1 MNKKLVNVSVI
12 VIVAIAALCTAA
24 FFVLKNSLI
33 EDSNKEPT
41 IDEVLEAS
49 VDINDVITNL
59 QGDSI
64 VRISLKLETD
74 SKKAKEE
81 LEKRDFQVKDS
92 TIELLANLKAD
103 EIEGAKGKVAF
114 KNKLK
119 EKVNAYMRE
128 GQIIKVY
135 ITSFNLQ

>member
-1 MNKKLVNVSVI
+1 MNKQLVNVSVI
-12 VIVAIAALCTAA
+12 VLAAIAALSAAA
-24 FFVLKNSLI
+24 FFVLKGSLA
-33 EDSNKEPT
+33 DSDKDKT

-49 VDINDVITNL
+49 VDINDIITNL

-74 SKKAKEE
+74 SKKAREE

-103 EIEGAKGKVAF
+103 EIEGAKGKSAF
-114 KNKLK
+114 KEKLK
-119 EKVNAYMRE
+119 EKVNEYMQE
-128 GQIIKVY
+128 GQITKVY

>member
-24 FFVLKNSLI
+24 FLVLKSSLI

-74 SKKAKEE
+74 SKKAKE
-81 LEKRDFQVKDS
+81 KDS

-128 GQIIKVY
+128 GQITKVY

>member
-24 FFVLKNSLI
+24 FFVLKSSLI

-128 GQIIKVY
+128 GQITKVY